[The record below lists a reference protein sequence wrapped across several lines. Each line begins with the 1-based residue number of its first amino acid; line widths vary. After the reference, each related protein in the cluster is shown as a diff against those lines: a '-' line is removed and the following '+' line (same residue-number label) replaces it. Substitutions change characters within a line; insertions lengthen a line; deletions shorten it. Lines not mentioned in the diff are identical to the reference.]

1 MIYKTLR
8 TLPKVTQI
16 EILETGNVKLLCS
29 NDEECPIEELIEIWD
44 SLMEDFNQKY
54 NKQQSNKLFNVYKEI
69 EFLERKYT
77 IIKCAIDTLDFDYNE
92 EIITLLL
99 NYGYRLTKENYK
111 EDLSRID
118 RESEAIIIKIN
129 KFKEQ
134 LPKQKEGTESS
145 AFSVVESMGLFVTIL
160 GIDFD
165 FYTISVEKY
174 HVFESQVKSKVALIE
189 KQNAKNKK

>member
-44 SLMEDFNQKY
+44 SLIEDFNQKY

-77 IIKCAIDTLDFDYNE
+77 IIKCAIDALDFDYDE
-92 EIITLLL
+92 DKFRVAYA
-99 NYGYRLTKENYK
+99 NYNNKNVKANFMKMIPSKLMVEDVNVYYDNGEFKVNHNGGGDCISKNAILVDNY
-111 EDLSRID
+111 
-118 RESEAIIIKIN
+118 
-129 KFKEQ
+129 FCCV
-134 LPKQKEGTESS
+134 EG
-145 AFSVVESMGLFVTIL
+145 
-160 GIDFD
+160 
-165 FYTISVEKY
+165 
-174 HVFESQVKSKVALIE
+174 
-189 KQNAKNKK
+189 